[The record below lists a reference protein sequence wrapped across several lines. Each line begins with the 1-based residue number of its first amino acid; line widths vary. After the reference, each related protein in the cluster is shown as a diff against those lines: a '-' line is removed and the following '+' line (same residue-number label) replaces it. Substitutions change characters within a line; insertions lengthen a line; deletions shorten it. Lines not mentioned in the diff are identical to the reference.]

1 MNTNKLSVIKIG
13 GSTINDWH
21 KSISQI
27 NEIIKMG
34 NSIVIVHGGGKT
46 VSEWGANLG

>member
-1 MNTNKLSVIKIG
+1 MNKNKLSVIKIG

-21 KSISQI
+21 KSIVQI
-27 NEIIKMG
+27 KEIIEKG

-46 VSEWGANLG
+46 VSD